1 MRLVTDASPLI
12 FLAKVELLPMLRSCF
27 RQVLAPPAVVAETR
41 LDLPD
46 FIERPSLSEIGH
58 AFVRGAIGTLHR
70 GEVEAMVLA
79 REQGID
85 LVAIDDKAARSRAS
99 QLGLRPIG
107 TLGLIVLAERLG
119 HLDASTA
126 TRKIDDLV
134 DIHGLYLSPQ
144 IRRQIRDRLGRSSTG
159 AIKR

>member
-1 MRLVTDASPLI
+1 MRLVTNASPLI

-27 RQVLAPPAVVAETR
+27 LQVLAPPAVVAETR

-46 FIERPSLSEIGH
+46 FIERPNLSEIGH
-58 AFVRGAIGTLHR
+58 AFVRGAVGTLHR

-85 LVAIDDKAARSRAS
+85 LVAIDDKAARNRAS

-107 TLGLIVLAERLG
+107 TLGLIALAVRLG

-126 TRKIDDLV
+126 TSKLDELV
-134 DIHGLYLSPQ
+134 DTHGLYLSPQ
-144 IRRQIRDRLGRSSTG
+144 IRRQIRNRLGGSSPD

>member
-1 MRLVTDASPLI
+1 M
-12 FLAKVELLPMLRSCF
+12 
-27 RQVLAPPAVVAETR
+27 
-41 LDLPD
+41 
-46 FIERPSLSEIGH
+46 
-58 AFVRGAIGTLHR
+58 
-70 GEVEAMVLA
+70 EAMVLA

-85 LVAIDDKAARSRAS
+85 LVAIDDKAARNRAT

-144 IRRQIRDRLGRSSTG
+144 IRRQIRGRLGRASTG
-159 AIKR
+159 PLKR

>member
-1 MRLVTDASPLI
+1 MRLVANASPLI
-12 FLAKVELLPMLRSCF
+12 FLAKVELLPMLQSCIL
-27 RQVLAPPAVVAETR
+27 QVLAPPAVVAETG

-46 FIERPSLSEIGH
+46 FIERPSLSEIGQ

-85 LVAIDDKAARSRAS
+85 LVAIDDKAARNKAG

-107 TLGLIVLAERLG
+107 TLGLIVLAVRLG

-126 TRKIDDLV
+126 TRKLDALV
-134 DIHGLYLSPQ
+134 DTHGLYLSPQ
-144 IRRQIRDRLGRSSTG
+144 IRRQILNRLGGSSPD